1 MPGTASDRDGSH
13 RSSPAD
19 SELGWKVC
27 KSQLELNP
35 GVHGGFG
42 MLHSA
47 YSTRPTRALARTHPI
62 PPRML
67 AADQGRW
74 TKAFTNSPC
83 VSNLFQT
90 KRSQIPTAD
99 AHRPLKIA
107 FSVATNPFHIFR
119 PRFGICMFIFLPV
132 CF

>member
-1 MPGTASDRDGSH
+1 
-13 RSSPAD
+13 
-19 SELGWKVC
+19 
-27 KSQLELNP
+27 
-35 GVHGGFG
+35 

-47 YSTRPTRALARTHPI
+47 HSTRPTRALARTHPI

-67 AADQGRW
+67 AADQGFHQLS
-74 TKAFTNSPC
+74 ADQGFHHTNSR

-107 FSVATNPFHIFR
+107 FSAATNPLHIFR
-119 PRFGICMFIFLPV
+119 PRFGIRMFIFLPV